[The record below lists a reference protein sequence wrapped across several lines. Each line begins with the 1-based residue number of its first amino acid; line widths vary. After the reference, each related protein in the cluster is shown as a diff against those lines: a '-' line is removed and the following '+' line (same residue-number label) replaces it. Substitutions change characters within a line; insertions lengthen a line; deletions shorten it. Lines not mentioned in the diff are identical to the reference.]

1 MNEFWS
7 EFITKF
13 ALALIPVVVPLV
25 VAKVFQLWAKGKQ
38 ALTEWNP
45 TLAYVLEAGAKMVVS
60 AAEQAGAAQLI
71 ADKKEYAINA
81 LQKYLADHGFGK
93 VDLVV
98 IDAAIEDA
106 VKKAAFEHSRVI
118 IPSLVSA

>member
-1 MNEFWS
+1 MNDFWA
-7 EFITKF
+7 KF
-13 ALALIPVVVPLV
+13 AEAVALALIPVVVPLV
-25 VAKVFQLWAKGKQ
+25 VAKVFQLWAKGKEALQ
-38 ALTEWNP
+38 AYNP
-45 TLAYVLEAGAKMVVS
+45 TLADVLEAGAKMVVS

-106 VKKAAFEHSRVI
+106 VKKAAFEHS
-118 IPSLVSA
+118 S

>member
-60 AAEQAGAAQLI
+60 AAEQAGAAALI

-81 LQKYLADHGFGK
+81 LQNYLDAHGFK
-93 VDLVV
+93 NLDISVL
-98 IDAAIEDA
+98 DAAIEDA
-106 VKKAAFEHSRVI
+106 VKKAAFEHS
-118 IPSLVSA
+118 S